1 MERVKN
7 LWFMKLVERLIDLNK
22 EIKTKQEH
30 FKKTI
35 LGNVVFVKEL
45 EKLFEKAIDRKKA
58 EKAGL
63 EQLKQFKTD
72 TLEKFKNK
80 IKAKREALEN

>member
-1 MERVKN
+1 MIIIKRSDYSLDGRVKN

-35 LGNVVFVKEL
+35 LGNVVFVERV
-45 EKLFEKAIDRKKA
+45 RKV
-58 EKAGL
+58 
-63 EQLKQFKTD
+63 
-72 TLEKFKNK
+72 
-80 IKAKREALEN
+80 I